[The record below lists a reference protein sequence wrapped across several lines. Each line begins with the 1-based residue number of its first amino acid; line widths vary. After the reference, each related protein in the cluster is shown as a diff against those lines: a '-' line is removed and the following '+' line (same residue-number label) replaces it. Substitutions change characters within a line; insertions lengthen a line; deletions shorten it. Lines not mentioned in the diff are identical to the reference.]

1 MNSSKLSL
9 VTGAT
14 GHVGYN
20 LVSHLLEHGETVRA
34 GARDLAK
41 ARTVLA
47 GLDVETVRAE
57 LLDPASLDQ
66 ALTGVHTLYAVAASF
81 RGWARDPAREIV
93 QVNVE
98 GTRNLMQ
105 AAARAG
111 VRKIVYVSSMT
122 TLDSSVQPFSA
133 ETWNPLHVN
142 PYEYS
147 KTEAE
152 QLALRFAAEHELDI
166 STILPGAIVGPGYAR
181 PTDSTALFGAILSGQ
196 LPIDPD
202 LYLLVVDARDVAA
215 ACYLAA
221 TKGVNG
227 ARYIVSNPTPIS
239 TGQIVKIAQ
248 QVAPNRAIRTPRK
261 LPKPLLLATARA
273 SVLPA
278 RIMHRPPPMRP
289 DIVQL
294 YGHAPHLRA
303 DTSRTEQE
311 LGLHVI
317 PSEQTIR
324 DTIAYELNR
333 ERRSAPTAVAA
344 GTG

>member
-1 MNSSKLSL
+1 MSSSNLSL

-14 GHVGYN
+14 GHVGFN
-20 LVSHLLEHGETVRA
+20 LVSHLLEQGETVRA

-57 LLDPASLDQ
+57 LLDQASLDE
-66 ALTGVHTLYAVAASF
+66 AMTGVDTLYAVAASF
-81 RGWARDPAREIV
+81 RGWARDPEREIV

-98 GTRNLMQ
+98 GARNVMR

-111 VRKIVYVSSMT
+111 ARRIVYVSSMT

-142 PYEYS
+142 PYESS
-147 KTEAE
+147 KTDAE
-152 QLALRFAAEHELDI
+152 QLVLRFAVEHQLDI

-221 TKGVNG
+221 AKGVNG
-227 ARYIVSNPTPIS
+227 ARYIVCNPTPIS

-248 QVAPNRAIRTPRK
+248 QVAPQRAIRTPRK
-261 LPKPLLLATARA
+261 LPKPVLLAIARA
-273 SVLPA
+273 SVLA
-278 RIMHRPPPMRP
+278 SRILHRPPLMRP
-289 DIVQL
+289 DIVKL
-294 YGHAPHLRA
+294 YGNAPHLRA
-303 DTSRTEQE
+303 DTSRTERE

-324 DTIAYELNR
+324 DTIAYELSR
-333 ERRSAPTAVAA
+333 EHEPAPTAVAA
-344 GTG
+344 GTR